1 VAGKTDQER
10 LTPQRR
16 ALLAGGVLLTGAAV
30 WLAYQATHVP
40 PRPVYS
46 PAGYGGYTSSPR
58 ATPEAAR
65 PGTASPAKVAPVQPA
80 LEAYNRGQYR
90 QAETEAKQLVDR
102 SRSDRS
108 AVAGREVARAR
119 WVLAFSAARRK
130 DFRTAR
136 SRFAELKQ
144 EAAGQRW
151 TLEDAR
157 QLGKPKPTPA
167 RLAAESSDEASPAPA
182 LGERPVS
189 ATGEPLPTLEEEAA
203 YQHAVLTAAL
213 LKQGGGSSAELGTRD
228 PDAEF
233 VRFMRE
239 YPESPLVHAAVR
251 RIARHHSGDVPK
263 GAEAVWKQAMAAAQ
277 ERQHARERER
287 SLCGPEVLA
296 EVLRRAGLEV
306 ASASGESAA
315 EDPLHR
321 LAGELGTDYRGTSL
335 AALAKALKARG
346 FRVKGLKLTWDGL
359 WKITNGPESRR
370 DAPEYLVALIQPGH
384 YVLVEDVRA
393 GEVDVWD
400 PSANG
405 ADQPGRHRYSR
416 PEWAK
421 VWDGIMLRL
430 DR

>member
-16 ALLAGGVLLTGAAV
+16 ALLAAGVLLTGAAV

-58 ATPEAAR
+58 PNPEAAR
-65 PGTASPAKVAPVQPA
+65 PGAVPPAKASPVQPV
-80 LEAYNRGQYR
+80 LDAYNRGQYQ
-90 QAETEAKQLVDR
+90 QAESAAKQLVER
-102 SRSDRS
+102 SRSGTQ
-108 AVAGREVARAR
+108 AVSVREVARAR

-136 SRFAELKQ
+136 ARFAELKQ

-151 TLEDAR
+151 TFEEAR
-157 QLGKPKPTPA
+157 QFAQPKPTPVA
-167 RLAAESSDEASPAPA
+167 QGADEGSTALALE
-182 LGERPVS
+182 ERPVS

-213 LKQGGGSSAELGTRD
+213 LKQGGTSSAELDTRD

-233 VRFMRE
+233 VRFMKE

-251 RIARHHSGDVPK
+251 RIARQHGGDVPK
-263 GAEAVWKQAMAAAQ
+263 DAEAVWKQAMAAAQ
-277 ERQHARERER
+277 EHQHARDRER

-296 EVLRRAGLEV
+296 EVLRRAGLEG
-306 ASASGESAA
+306 ANASGESVA
-315 EDPLHR
+315 EDPLRR

-335 AALAKALKARG
+335 AALAKALKGRG
-346 FRVKGLKLTWDGL
+346 FQVKGLKLTWDGL
-359 WKITNGPESRR
+359 WKVTNGPDGRQ
-370 DAPEYLVALIQPGH
+370 DAPEYLIALIQPGH

-400 PSANG
+400 PSAAG
-405 ADQPGRHRYSR
+405 QDQPGSRRFTR
-416 PEWAK
+416 PEWTKA
-421 VWDGIMLRL
+421 WGGIVLRL